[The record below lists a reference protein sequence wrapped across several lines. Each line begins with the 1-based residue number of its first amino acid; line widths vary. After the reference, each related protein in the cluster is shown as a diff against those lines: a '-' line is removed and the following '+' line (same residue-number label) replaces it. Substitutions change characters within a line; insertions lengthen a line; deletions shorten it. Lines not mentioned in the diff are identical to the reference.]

1 MKKHSFCFLSLFVL
15 LLACGSDSNDK
26 TTVADRQATAATSES
41 AEAGKQQT
49 SNTLQG
55 DGIVGYWKLHLEAYD
70 NNGNRKLD
78 DEERKKGIQNRYSF
92 RFNADGTCG
101 IMDMFKG
108 RYEIKTTNGKKM
120 LSVYRK
126 RVVGEEEKD
135 PLPDVFE
142 ITSMTN
148 DELVLLENLGNLT
161 FWAFKRS

>member
-1 MKKHSFCFLSLFVL
+1 M
-15 LLACGSDSNDK
+15 
-26 TTVADRQATAATSES
+26 
-41 AEAGKQQT
+41 
-49 SNTLQG
+49 
-55 DGIVGYWKLHLEAYD
+55 HLEAYD